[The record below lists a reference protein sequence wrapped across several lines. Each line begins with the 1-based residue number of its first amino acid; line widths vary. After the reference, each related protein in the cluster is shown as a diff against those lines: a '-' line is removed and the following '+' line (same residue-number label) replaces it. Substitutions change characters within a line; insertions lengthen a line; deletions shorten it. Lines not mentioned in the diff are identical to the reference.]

1 MARPAEAAGK
11 AIAVVDASVIVD
23 LLLRDTATLPFGY
36 TFVAPAHLDAEVS
49 SALARLWRAGTIS
62 SRAVDDM
69 LVGLCE
75 IAVERMPLPPL
86 LAAAFE
92 LRENV
97 TQRDSLYVALARLL
111 DGALVTRDERLASVC
126 RQLKLCGVLTWN
138 EGWIQ

>member
-1 MARPAEAAGK
+1 MARQAEATK
-11 AIAVVDASVIVD
+11 QAIAVLDASVVVE
-23 LLLRDTATLPFGY
+23 LLLNDTASLPRGY

-69 LVGLCE
+69 LAGLAE
-75 IAVERMPLPPL
+75 FGVDRMPLQPL

-111 DGALVTRDERLASVC
+111 DAVLVTRDQRLASVC
-126 RQLKLCGVLTWN
+126 RQLKLCSVVTWN
-138 EGWIQ
+138 EG

>member
-1 MARPAEAAGK
+1 MARPARAAGN
-11 AIAVVDASVIVD
+11 AIAVIDASVIVD
-23 LLLRDTATLPFGY
+23 LLLRDTATLPLGY
-36 TFVAPAHLDAEVS
+36 AFVAPAHLDAEVS

-75 IAVERMPLPPL
+75 LAIDRMPLPPL

-111 DGALVTRDERLASVC
+111 DGALATRDDRLASVC
-126 RQLKLCGVLTWN
+126 RQLKLCSVLTWN
-138 EGWIQ
+138 EGWSQ